1 MLLEREQPRSRLEA
15 ALRAARSGIGRIV
28 SLEGEAGIGKTS
40 AALDFVEAH
49 RADAQIYIGGC
60 ENLTTPEPLGPL
72 RDIERDSRGRFSV
85 SPTSQ
90 LATFDSLLRLLT
102 SHPHP
107 GLLLVEDLHWA
118 DDPTLDLFRYLG
130 RRIRVARL
138 MVIATF
144 RNDEV
149 DSRAR
154 LAALWSDMPL
164 DSRERIEL
172 ERLSV
177 AAVASLS
184 TGAGGVASEE
194 LYSITGGNPFHVT
207 EYLATGRAAV
217 PRSVRDATLA
227 RTARLSSCARRAL
240 DCASIFPRHIDQSL
254 LRALTEDVND
264 EGVEEC
270 MRTGML
276 SAVGE
281 ALAFRHELARR
292 AVHET
297 MSPLRRR
304 ELHSA
309 ALESLKSRGHVRAA
323 ELAHHAQQAGSAH
336 DLVHFARRAAEEA
349 HALGAHREAVSHYAS
364 ALKHGV
370 WLSNAERADIL
381 QHQAEA
387 GEQCGAF
394 PEAIAAI
401 QEGITA
407 RKHAGDILGLG
418 DALRISARIHWL
430 HGESELAE
438 AQSAEALEVLRD
450 HPQAPQYAM
459 ALSAQSQL
467 DMLAERLQ
475 LGGERALEA
484 MALAERLERWD
495 IYFHALTNLVTVRCQ
510 TDLEVG
516 RVETLAAIDA
526 TRRRGQLDLLPRL
539 YSNLAYMMTHDRYY
553 RSLFE
558 LIEAGIESAIAR
570 DNAPLEAYMHG
581 SRALALLDLGRV
593 QDAVAES
600 EFVVFGPY
608 PHGTPRFTAQVAL
621 ARARVRMG
629 IPEDGVLDEARSL
642 PTSQRDIMR
651 RAPLAVVDAEA
662 LWLGLPRP
670 GALDRLR
677 GAFAQALLS
686 QGSLWNLAETALWLK
701 ILGEPVSLAPTITS
715 RMHAHYQVHLAENW
729 GAASDAWAKLG
740 CPYEQAIAL
749 SAGDET
755 AQRQALTLFER
766 IGAAPAAARLRRQ
779 MRAGGVRD
787 IPRGPIAKTRA
798 SPAGLT
804 RRQSEVLALLIKGQ
818 SNGQIARRLNISPK
832 TAEHHV
838 AAIMAR
844 LEITTRR
851 DVIHAARNRGLLD
864 APNK

>member
-15 ALRAARSGIGRIV
+15 ALLAARSGIGRIV

-40 AALDFVEAH
+40 TALDFVEAH
-49 RADAQIYIGGC
+49 RADAQVYIGGC
-60 ENLTTPEPLGPL
+60 EHLSTPEPLGPL

-85 SPTSQ
+85 SSTSQ
-90 LATFDSLLRLLT
+90 LATFSSLLRLLT
-102 SHPHP
+102 SHQHP

-130 RRIRVARL
+130 RRIRASRL
-138 MVIATF
+138 LVIATF

-149 DSRAR
+149 DSHSR

-172 ERLSV
+172 ERLSA
-177 AAVASLS
+177 AAVAKL
-184 TGAGGVASEE
+184 TAGTDRAASQEI
-194 LYSITGGNPFHVT
+194 YSITGGNPFHVT
-207 EYLATGRAAV
+207 EYLATGRSAV

-227 RTARLSSCARRAL
+227 RTARLSSYARRTL

-254 LRALTEDVND
+254 LRVLAEDVND

-281 ALAFRHELARR
+281 TLAFRHELARR
-292 AVHET
+292 AVHEA

-309 ALESLKSRGHVRAA
+309 ALEHLKSRGPVRAA

-336 DLVHFARRAAEEA
+336 DLVHYARRAAEEA
-349 HALGAHREAVSHYAS
+349 HSLGAHREAVSHFAR

-418 DALRISARIHWL
+418 DSLRISARIHWL

-467 DMLAERLQ
+467 DMLAERLP
-475 LGGERALEA
+475 LAASRAREA
-484 MALAERLERWD
+484 MVLAGRLERWD
-495 IYFHALTNLVTVRCQ
+495 IYLHALTNLSTVTCS
-510 TDLEVG
+510 TDLDAGKAEAF
-516 RVETLAAIDA
+516 AAIDEA
-526 TRRRGQLDLLPRL
+526 RRRGHPDLLPRL
-539 YSNLAYMMTHDRYY
+539 YSNLVYMMTHDR
-553 RSLFE
+553 RHQNLFE
-558 LIEAGIESAIAR
+558 LMEEGIDSAIAR
-570 DNAPLEAYMHG
+570 DNAPLEAYMRG
-581 SRALALLDLGRV
+581 SRALALLDLGRT
-593 QDAVAES
+593 QEAVVES

-608 PHGTPRFTAQVAL
+608 PRGTCRFTAQIAL

-629 IPEDGVLDEARSL
+629 IPEEGVLDEVRSL

-677 GAFAQALLS
+677 AAYTQASLV
-686 QGSLWNLAETALWLK
+686 QGSLWNLAEVALWLK
-701 ILGEPVSLAPTITS
+701 ILDEPISLSPTITC
-715 RMHAHYQVHLAENW
+715 RLHAQYQAHLAGDW
-729 GAASDAWAKLG
+729 RMASHAWEKLG

-749 SAGDET
+749 SNGDEP

-779 MRAGGVRD
+779 MRAGGLRD
-787 IPRGPIAKTRA
+787 IPRGPIAKTRE

-804 RRQSEVLALLIKGQ
+804 RRQSEVLALLVKGQ
-818 SNGQIARRLNISPK
+818 SNGQIARRLSISPK

-851 DVIHAARNRGLLD
+851 DVVTAARDRGLLE
-864 APNK
+864 ASKK

>member
-15 ALRAARSGIGRIV
+15 ALRAARSGTGRIV

-40 AALDFVEAH
+40 AALEFVAAH
-49 RADAQIYIGGC
+49 RADAQVYIGGC
-60 ENLTTPEPLGPL
+60 EHLSTPEPLGPL

-85 SPTSQ
+85 SSTSQ
-90 LATFDSLLRLLT
+90 LATFSSLLRLLT
-102 SHPHP
+102 SHRDP

-130 RRIRVARL
+130 RRIRAAPL
-138 MVIATF
+138 LVIATF
-144 RNDEV
+144 RNDEA
-149 DSRAR
+149 DSQAR

-172 ERLSV
+172 ERLSA
-177 AAVASLS
+177 AAVARLS
-184 TGAGGVASEE
+184 AGVGWAASEQT
-194 LYSITGGNPFHVT
+194 YSITGGNPFHVT

-227 RTARLSSCARRAL
+227 RTARLGSYARRTL

-276 SAVGE
+276 NAAGE
-281 ALAFRHELARR
+281 TLAFRHELARR
-292 AVHET
+292 AIHEA

-304 ELHSA
+304 ELHAA
-309 ALESLKSRGHVRAA
+309 ALEFLKSRSNVRAS
-323 ELAHHAQQAGSAH
+323 ELAHHAQQAGSAQ
-336 DLVHFARRAAEEA
+336 DLVHYARHAAEEA
-349 HALGAHREAVSHYAS
+349 HSLGAHREAVAHFAR
-364 ALKHGV
+364 ALKHGI

-381 QHQAEA
+381 QRQAEA
-387 GEQCGAF
+387 GEQCGAL

-430 HGESELAE
+430 DGKSDLAE
-438 AQSAEALEVLRD
+438 AQSVEALEVLRD

-475 LGGERALEA
+475 LAVTRALQA
-484 MALAERLERWD
+484 MALAERLGRWD
-495 IYFHALTNLVTVRCQ
+495 IYLHALTNLTAARCS
-510 TDLEVG
+510 TDIEAGRLEA
-516 RVETLAAIDA
+516 LAAIRE
-526 TRRRGQLDLLPRL
+526 TRRRGHLDLLPRL
-539 YSNLAYMMTHDRYY
+539 YSNLVYMMTHDRRYQN
-553 RSLFE
+553 LFE
-558 LIEAGIESAIAR
+558 LIEEGIDAAIAR
-570 DNAPLEAYMHG
+570 DNVPLEAYMRG
-581 SRALALLDLGRV
+581 SRALALLDLGRT
-593 QDAVAES
+593 QEAAAES

-608 PHGTPRFTAQVAL
+608 PRGTSRFTARVAL

-642 PTSQRDIMR
+642 PTSRRDIMR

-670 GALDRLR
+670 GALERLR
-677 GAFAQALLS
+677 GAYAQASLA
-686 QGSLWNLAETALWLK
+686 QGNLWNLAEAALWLK
-701 ILGEPVSLAPTITS
+701 ILGEPVSLAPTITR
-715 RMHAHYQVHLAENW
+715 RMHAQYQAHLAGDWRMASLAW
-729 GAASDAWAKLG
+729 GQLG

-749 SAGDET
+749 SVGDES
-755 AQRQALTLFER
+755 AQREALLLFER
-766 IGAAPAAARLRRQ
+766 IGAGPAAARLRRQ
-779 MRAGGVRD
+779 MRAGGLRD
-787 IPRGPIAKTRA
+787 VPRGPIAKTRA

-804 RRQSEVLALLIKGQ
+804 RRQAEVLALLIKGL
-818 SNGQIARRLNISPK
+818 SNSQIAKRLSIAPK

-838 AAIMAR
+838 SAVMVR

-851 DVIHAARNRGLLD
+851 DVVHAARDRGLLD
-864 APNK
+864 APKK